1 MSILTFLSA
10 VRIDENTVNVIYFH
24 NEERHKFV
32 VEWNNIHPENGE
44 IVGYDLQMDCLSRCE
59 FFNAMIEDAISEGES
74 MTEDCDLYL
83 ELRDTFSAR
92 DCEGLK

>member
-1 MSILTFLSA
+1 MSILKLLGA
-10 VRIDENTVNVIYFH
+10 VRTDEHTVKVIYFH
-24 NEERHKFV
+24 VDTRMEIV

-44 IVGYDLQMDCLSRCE
+44 IVGYDLQTDCLSRCE

-83 ELRDTFSAR
+83 ELRDTFDAR